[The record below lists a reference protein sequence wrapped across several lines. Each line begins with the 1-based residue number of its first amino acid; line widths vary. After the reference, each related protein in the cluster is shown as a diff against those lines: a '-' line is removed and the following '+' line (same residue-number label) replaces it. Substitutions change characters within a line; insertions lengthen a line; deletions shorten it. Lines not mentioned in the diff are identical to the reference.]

1 MDVMDVIC
9 AFCELGREEERER
22 LEALGERRVRKYTYT
37 LPSGRKVIVVLDDES
52 ELVGVPA

>member
-9 AFCELGREEERER
+9 AFCELGREEEKEHPEASRER
-22 LEALGERRVRKYTYT
+22 HVRKYTYT

>member
-9 AFCELGREEERER
+9 AFCELGREEEREG
-22 LEALGERRVRKYTYT
+22 LEASGERHLRKYTYM

-52 ELVGVPA
+52 ELVGMPA

>member
-9 AFCELGREEERER
+9 AFCELGREEEGEH
-22 LEALGERRVRKYTYT
+22 LEAPGERHLRKYTYT
-37 LPSGRKVIVVLDDES
+37 LPSGRRVIVVLDDES

>member
-9 AFCELGREEERER
+9 AFCELGREEERVR
-22 LEALGERRVRKYTYT
+22 LEASGERHLRKYTYT

-52 ELVGVPA
+52 ELVGMPA

>member
-9 AFCELGREEERER
+9 AFCELGREGEKER
-22 LEALGERRVRKYTYT
+22 LEASGERRVKKYTYT